1 MVSYPS
7 CPEAVIEAMVL
18 PEDGGDLEWYPV
30 SAEVG
35 SVRADHEGLT
45 LRDDSHG
52 QAPPA
57 QIELF

>member
-1 MVSYPS
+1 M
-7 CPEAVIEAMVL
+7 EQALMG
-18 PEDGGDLEWYPV
+18 EDGGDLEWYPV

-57 QIELF
+57 QMELF